1 MADLWTDSER
11 TMRKEIARLRAVVRA
26 CNRRLNEGRDYLM
39 QVSAGEITVEDT
51 LEAFGW
57 TRDGLSE
64 RE

>member
-11 TMRKEIARLRAVVRA
+11 TMRQEIARLRAVVRA
-26 CNRRLNEGRDYLM
+26 CNARLNNGRDYLM
-39 QVSAGEITVEDT
+39 QVTADTMTVEDT

-64 RE
+64 KE